1 MPLFQTSVLNK
12 YLAEQDKPLLEQ
24 QYALYRSYFL
34 NTTIQ
39 KNIIASKEEEFQ
51 EGFLRELFV
60 KVLGYTINPEP
71 DYNLKTELKNIKDG
85 KKADGAIVDGEK
97 VLAIIELKGTDTI
110 NLNQIE
116 IQAFGYKN
124 NQENC
129 KYVITSNF
137 QKLRFY
143 IDNAIEF
150 LEWDLF
156 KLDFE
161 NFKLLYLC
169 LGKENIFK
177 NIAANIKVESVTVEE
192 NVTKRLYK
200 EYSGFRKAL
209 FNNIAELNANTDKL
223 LLFKKTQKLLDRFLF
238 LFFAEDRML
247 VPPNSVRKIL
257 EQWNSLKDMDAYQ
270 PLYAR
275 FKLYFGYLNTGHKGK
290 QHDIFAYNG
299 GLFAPDDVLDNVI
312 IDDNILYEATL
323 SLSNYD
329 YNSEIDVNILGHI
342 FEHSLTEIEEL
353 ESVLTNNG
361 LKPIAETPEPVAEK
375 SKRKKD
381 GVFYT
386 PKYITKYIVENTVG
400 ALCKNKK
407 AELKIEEADYHP
419 LQKKKALKL
428 LLENLH
434 TYRDWLLQVTI
445 IDPACGS
452 GAFLNQALEF
462 LIAEHKFISELEANI
477 TGSSI
482 VFDVENSIL
491 ENNLFGVDI
500 NEESVEI
507 AKLSLWLRTARKG
520 RKLNSLNNNIK
531 CGNSLID
538 DEAVA
543 GDKAFIWE
551 KEFPQVFKKRAKELY
566 FVTFVTHNSRIS
578 ERMVQFNSPYF
589 IENLQP
595 FILNAAERNYVA
607 ESINELIEKH
617 SLEVI
622 SLNILPDHVH
632 LIIAAA
638 DENDLDEKVRKLK
651 GGTSFSLNR
660 KLGIQKNE
668 NKVWAQKYHWKLIEN
683 DTMLSNIKEY
693 IETNHYKH
701 SETWGE
707 ALIHSYEGLSG
718 GGHSDDGL
726 PNNGLPNNGLPNNG
740 LPNNGLPNNGLP
752 NNGLPNNGLPNN
764 GLPNNGLKPIVQ
776 EPLKPIVTKLL
787 TDPQHIYNYNAT
799 INYSGFDVVIGNPPY
814 VFTRGNNYFNSIKE
828 FIWAN
833 YKYNQGKINLY
844 SVFLEISLTK
854 LLNKNG
860 LLGFITPETFLRT
873 STYEEVRKY
882 LYKNYNIIN
891 FEIYGIGV
899 FENVTAE
906 VITMI
911 IQKTFDSANEII
923 FSKIEGGLSNEFFVL
938 QSSFDNTPQSRF
950 VYDKTSSDSSLFD
963 KLKIDSLFLKLI
975 VDTRNGVATKS
986 GKNNFISKIKITE
999 KYKKLLEAPE
1009 IYRYGY
1015 HWNGDYINYD
1025 KEALHRP
1032 RKEETFLS
1040 EKILI
1045 QRVSSKLICCYDE
1058 NQFYTFN
1065 SINNLILIN
1074 EEFQLK
1080 FLLVLLNSK
1089 LINYYYRKL
1098 FSFDAGFTITVT
1110 KENLDE
1116 LPIKNVNKD
1125 TQQPFI
1131 EKADLMLT
1139 KNAALQ
1145 EATKA
1150 FIKLLQAKFETININ
1165 TKLEKW
1171 YNLSFTEF
1179 SKELS
1184 KQKIKL
1190 SLAQESEWLSF
1201 FEQEKQKALAIKNEI
1216 DTTDAAID
1224 KMVYALYGLSEDEV
1238 KIVEGN

>member
-34 NTTIQ
+34 NATIQ

-60 KVLGYTINPEP
+60 KILGYTINPEP
-71 DYNLKTELKNIKDG
+71 DFNLKTELKNIKDS

-156 KLDFE
+156 KLNFE
-161 NFKLLYLC
+161 NFKLLFLC

-177 NIAANIKVESVTVEE
+177 NLAATIKVESVTVEE

-209 FNNIAELNANTDKL
+209 FNNIADLNPNTDKL

-270 PLYAR
+270 PLYGR

-299 GLFAPDDVLDNVI
+299 GLFAPDDVLDNII
-312 IDDNILYEATL
+312 IDDAILYEATL

-342 FEHSLTEIEEL
+342 FEHSLTEIEEF
-353 ESVLTNNG
+353 ESVLLNNG
-361 LKPIAETPEPVAEK
+361 LKPIVKTHEPIAEK

-400 ALCKNKK
+400 TLCKNKK

-434 TYRDWLLQVTI
+434 TYRDWLLQITI

-538 DEAVA
+538 DAAVA

-589 IENLQP
+589 IKNLQP
-595 FILNAAERNYVA
+595 FILNASERNYVG

-617 SLEVI
+617 SLEII

-632 LIIAAA
+632 LIIAAV
-638 DENDLDEKVRKLK
+638 DESDLDEKIRKLK

-668 NKVWAQKYHWKLIEN
+668 NKVWAQKYHWILIEN
-683 DTMLSNIKEY
+683 DTMLLDIKEY

-707 ALIHSYEGLSG
+707 ALIHSYDGLSCD
-718 GGHSDDGL
+718 GHSDDGL
-726 PNNGLPNNGLPNNG
+726 PNNG
-740 LPNNGLPNNGLP
+740 
-752 NNGLPNNGLPNN
+752 
-764 GLPNNGLKPIVQ
+764 
-776 EPLKPIVTKLL
+776 LKPIVTKLL
-787 TDPQHIYNYNAT
+787 TDPQHIYSYNAT

-814 VFTRGNNYFNSIKE
+814 VNAKGEN
-828 FIWAN
+828 FIALQKDYYYQN
-833 YKYNQGKINLY
+833 YKTAIYQIDTYLLFIEAAN
-844 SVFLEISLTK
+844 K
-854 LLNKNG
+854 LLKLNG
-860 LLGFITPETFLRT
+860 IASYIIPNAWMNNLLLAGIRKFILENFQLVEIVNTP
-873 STYEEVRKY
+873 
-882 LYKNYNIIN
+882 
-891 FEIYGIGV
+891 IGV
-899 FENVTAE
+899 FAE
-906 VITMI
+906 ATVDTVIFNISKNNIRTKDVMI
-911 IQKTFDSANEII
+911 SEVKNNEIVFLQNTNQDTFYKNDKHLIDI
-923 FSKIEGGLSNEFFVL
+923 FTNDSSRELLQKIELDTISLESITDMAGGIKEYQNGKGKPK
-938 QSSFDNTPQSRF
+938 QSDSERLENKFNGDFKKDNT
-950 VYDKTSSDSSLFD
+950 
-963 KLKIDSLFLKLI
+963 FLPHITGSEISNYLVKWDGKYLSYGIWLAEPRKKEYFEGERLIIREIPAKDRLI
-975 VDTRNGVATKS
+975 VAYTDQIYTI
-986 GKNNFISKIKITE
+986 KNSAHIC
-999 KYKKLLEAPE
+999 KKL
-1009 IYRYGY
+1009 
-1015 HWNGDYINYD
+1015 DDKYD
-1025 KEALHRP
+1025 
-1032 RKEETFLS
+1032 
-1040 EKILI
+1040 
-1045 QRVSSKLICCYDE
+1045 
-1058 NQFYTFN
+1058 
-1065 SINNLILIN
+1065 
-1074 EEFQLK
+1074 LK
-1080 FLLVLLNSK
+1080 YVLAILNSK
-1089 LINYYYRKL
+1089 LMGYY
-1098 FSFDAGFTITVT
+1098 FSFKFAEFDDVFPKAKIGQC
-1110 KENLDE
+1110 KK
-1116 LPIKNVNKD
+1116 LPIKNINANS
-1125 TQQPFI
+1125 QQVFI
-1131 EKADLMLT
+1131 EKANIMLS
-1139 KNAALQ
+1139 KNSTLQ
-1145 EATKA
+1145 EATKT

-1171 YNLSFTEF
+1171 YNLSFADF

-1201 FEQEKQKALAIKNEI
+1201 FEQEKQKAVAIKNEI
-1216 DTTDAAID
+1216 DATDAAID
-1224 KMVYALYGLSEDEV
+1224 KMVYALYGLSDEEV
-1238 KIVEGN
+1238 RIVEGN

>member
-12 YLAEQDKPLLEQ
+12 YLAEQNKPLLEQ

-34 NTTIQ
+34 NATIQ

-71 DYNLKTELKNIKDG
+71 DYNLKTELKNIKDS
-85 KKADGAIVDGEK
+85 KKADGAVVDGEK

-169 LGKENIFK
+169 LGKDNIFK
-177 NIAANIKVESVTVEE
+177 NLAATIKVESVTVEE

-299 GLFAPDDVLDNVI
+299 GLFAPDDVLDNII
-312 IDDNILYEATL
+312 IDDAILYEATL

-361 LKPIAETPEPVAEK
+361 ITNNGITNNGVTNNGVTNNGLKPIVETHEPIAEK

-400 ALCKNKK
+400 TLCKNKK

-434 TYRDWLLQVTI
+434 AYRDWLLKITI

-538 DEAVA
+538 DESVA

-551 KEFPQVFKKRAKELY
+551 KEFPQVFGKYIEPIIVDKKKGATKKDNTENETEPYTFTPYKE
-566 FVTFVTHNSRIS
+566 S
-578 ERMVQFNSPYF
+578 ETSSYPAEKITNYDDGIINTDFNVVNEP
-589 IENLQP
+589 EV
-595 FILNAAERNYVA
+595 EYV
-607 ESINELIEKH
+607 IEKKA
-617 SLEVI
+617 S
-622 SLNILPDHVH
+622 
-632 LIIAAA
+632 
-638 DENDLDEKVRKLK
+638 R
-651 GGTSFSLNR
+651 
-660 KLGIQKNE
+660 
-668 NKVWAQKYHWKLIEN
+668 
-683 DTMLSNIKEY
+683 
-693 IETNHYKH
+693 
-701 SETWGE
+701 
-707 ALIHSYEGLSG
+707 
-718 GGHSDDGL
+718 
-726 PNNGLPNNGLPNNG
+726 
-740 LPNNGLPNNGLP
+740 
-752 NNGLPNNGLPNN
+752 
-764 GLPNNGLKPIVQ
+764 
-776 EPLKPIVTKLL
+776 
-787 TDPQHIYNYNAT
+787 
-799 INYSGFDVVIGNPPY
+799 GFDVVIGNPPY
-814 VFTRGNNYFNSIKE
+814 VRHELISNFKSYLEFKYKCYNSTADLYTYFYERGLNILKHSGILSYITPNKFINSNYGKNLRIYLGNYTICEIIDFGELPVFAEASTFPAIFTIKKE
-828 FIWAN
+828 KVN
-833 YKYNQGKINLY
+833 YKTSYTKLNEINL
-844 SVFLEISLTK
+844 SDI
-854 LLNKNG
+854 LLDK
-860 LLGFITPETFLRT
+860 
-873 STYEEVRKY
+873 
-882 LYKNYNIIN
+882 
-891 FEIYGIGV
+891 
-899 FENVTAE
+899 EN
-906 VITMI
+906 
-911 IQKTFDSANEII
+911 N
-923 FSKIEGGLSNEFFVL
+923 KIEIELINQDWKFFDTN
-938 QSSFDNTPQSRF
+938 QMQ
-950 VYDKTSSDSSLFD
+950 LFD
-963 KLKIDSLFLKLI
+963 KIKVNSIPLKQYVSGDIKFGIKTGFNEAYIIDKRTKQELIGKDSNVKDFIVPFIDGDNVRKFSINFQDKFLILAKHGQSL
-975 VDTRNGVATKS
+975 
-986 GKNNFISKIKITE
+986 E
-999 KYKKLLEAPE
+999 KYPVLMAHFEKFKDKLEK
-1009 IYRYGY
+1009 RSDK
-1015 HWNGDYINYD
+1015 GDEWYQLRTCSYYED
-1025 KEALHRP
+1025 FKLP
-1032 RKEETFLS
+1032 
-1040 EKILI
+1040 KILYPDI
-1045 QRVSSKLICCYDE
+1045 ALESRFTFDE
-1058 NQFYTFN
+1058 DGFYPNATLFVIPKN
-1065 SINNLILIN
+1065 D
-1074 EEFQLK
+1074 K
-1080 FLLVLLNSK
+1080 YLLSLLNSK
-1089 LINYYYRKL
+1089 VAWYYFERNCPVIGDITKRGRLRLKTVYVSSFPVKETDIETKNKLIAKVDFL
-1098 FSFDAGFTITVT
+1098 
-1110 KENLDE
+1110 
-1116 LPIKNVNKD
+1116 
-1125 TQQPFI
+1125 
-1131 EKADLMLT
+1131 LT
-1139 KNAALQ
+1139 KSKALQ

-1171 YNLSFTEF
+1171 YNLSFADF

-1190 SLAQESEWLSF
+1190 SLVQESEWLSF

-1216 DTTDAAID
+1216 ETTDGAID
-1224 KMVYALYGLSEDEV
+1224 KMVYALYGLSEEEV
-1238 KIVEGN
+1238 RIVEGN

>member
-34 NTTIQ
+34 NATIQ

-71 DYNLKTELKNIKDG
+71 DYNLKTELKNVKDS

-129 KYVITSNF
+129 KYIITSNF

-169 LGKENIFK
+169 LGKDNIFK
-177 NIAANIKVESVTVEE
+177 NVAAIIKVESVTVEE

-200 EYSGFRKAL
+200 EYSGFRKSL

-299 GLFAPDDVLDNVI
+299 GLFAPDDVLDNII
-312 IDDNILYEATL
+312 IDDANLYEATL

-353 ESVLTNNG
+353 ENEITSPQATIQN
-361 LKPIAETPEPVAEK
+361 EK
-375 SKRKKD
+375 GSGKRKKD

-386 PKYITKYIVENTVG
+386 PKYITKYIVENTIG
-400 ALCKNKK
+400 TLCKNKK
-407 AELKIEEADYHP
+407 TELKIEEADYHP
-419 LQKKKALKL
+419 LQKKKALKIL
-428 LLENLH
+428 LDNLNA
-434 TYRDWLLQVTI
+434 YRNWLLKITI

-538 DEAVA
+538 DETVA

-551 KEFPQVFKKRAKELY
+551 KEFPQVF
-566 FVTFVTHNSRIS
+566 
-578 ERMVQFNSPYF
+578 
-589 IENLQP
+589 
-595 FILNAAERNYVA
+595 
-607 ESINELIEKH
+607 
-617 SLEVI
+617 
-622 SLNILPDHVH
+622 
-632 LIIAAA
+632 
-638 DENDLDEKVRKLK
+638 
-651 GGTSFSLNR
+651 G
-660 KLGIQKNE
+660 
-668 NKVWAQKYHWKLIEN
+668 
-683 DTMLSNIKEY
+683 EY
-693 IETNHYKH
+693 IEPVVIDTKKAGINRDNTENETKPYTFTPYKE
-701 SETWGE
+701 SETS
-707 ALIHSYEGLSG
+707 SYPAEKITNY
-718 GGHSDDGL
+718 DDGII
-726 PNNGLPNNGLPNNG
+726 NTDFN
-740 LPNNGLPNNGLP
+740 
-752 NNGLPNNGLPNN
+752 
-764 GLPNNGLKPIVQ
+764 IVN
-776 EPLKPIVTKLL
+776 EPEVEYITAKKMGK
-787 TDPQHIYNYNAT
+787 
-799 INYSGFDVVIGNPPY
+799 GFDVVIGNPPWGAKLNTDDLEFLIKKY
-814 VFTRGNNYFNSIKE
+814 PLVPTKVKDSYLYFILLSLNILKRKGILGLIVPNTWLLINNTAKFRKHLLSLDLLQVIDHGDNVFTDAIVESTTIILNNDESKSQEIVANKYRDGNQVSNLVLDKTICLEDELNRIVLEFNID
-828 FIWAN
+828 A
-833 YKYNQGKINLY
+833 
-844 SVFLEISLTK
+844 
-854 LLNKNG
+854 
-860 LLGFITPETFLRT
+860 
-873 STYEEVRKY
+873 
-882 LYKNYNIIN
+882 YNITKKL
-891 FEIYGIGV
+891 GV
-899 FENVTAE
+899 VSEPFSN
-906 VITMI
+906 
-911 IQKTFDSANEII
+911 SSEII
-923 FSKIEGGLSNEFFVL
+923 FGIKPYQVGHGIPSQTKDIVDNRIYHSQNKIDESWKPLVTGTDVNQYSLVFNNNEYIKYGKWLMYSSNE
-938 QSSFDNTPQSRF
+938 
-950 VYDKTSSDSSLFD
+950 DKILSEKLLLRRTSSDLRVVFDSQKFYPQNSLFIITSSY
-963 KLKIDSLFLKLI
+963 KLK
-975 VDTRNGVATKS
+975 
-986 GKNNFISKIKITE
+986 
-999 KYKKLLEAPE
+999 
-1009 IYRYGY
+1009 
-1015 HWNGDYINYD
+1015 YI
-1025 KEALHRP
+1025 LC
-1032 RKEETFLS
+1032 L
-1040 EKILI
+1040 
-1045 QRVSSKLICCYDE
+1045 
-1058 NQFYTFN
+1058 FN
-1065 SINNLILIN
+1065 STLFDFIY
-1074 EEFQLK
+1074 K
-1080 FLLVLLNSK
+1080 SK
-1089 LINYYYRKL
+1089 CPQVGKVFAEVKPSIIKTLPIAK
-1098 FSFDAGFTITVT
+1098 A
-1110 KENLDE
+1110 DE
-1116 LPIKNVNKD
+1116 L
-1125 TQQPFI
+1125 TQNTFV
-1131 EKADLMLT
+1131 EKANLMLS
-1139 KNAALQ
+1139 KNIALQ
-1145 EATKA
+1145 ETTKA

-1171 YNLSFTEF
+1171 YNLSFADF

-1190 SLAQESEWLSF
+1190 SLAQESEWLYF

-1216 DTTDAAID
+1216 DTTDVAID
-1224 KMVYALYGLSEDEV
+1224 KMVYALYGLSEEEV
-1238 KIVEGN
+1238 RIVEGN

>member
-12 YLAEQDKPLLEQ
+12 YLAEQDKQLLEQ
-24 QYALYRSYFL
+24 QYVLYKIYFL
-34 NTTIQ
+34 NNTIQ

-60 KVLGYTINPEP
+60 KILGYTINPEP
-71 DYNLKTELKNIKDG
+71 DFNLKTELKNIKDS

-124 NQENC
+124 NQDNC

-161 NFKLLYLC
+161 NFKLLFLC
-169 LGKENIFK
+169 LGKDNIFK
-177 NIAANIKVESVTVEE
+177 NLAASIKIESVTVEE

-209 FNNIAELNANTDKL
+209 FNNIADLNPHTDKL

-299 GLFAPDDVLDNVI
+299 GLFAPDEVLDNVL
-312 IDDNILYEATL
+312 IDDGILYEATL

-353 ESVLTNNG
+353 ENEITSNQTTLQTDKGN
-361 LKPIAETPEPVAEK
+361 

-400 ALCKNKK
+400 TLCKNKK

-419 LQKKKALKL
+419 LQKKKALKIL
-428 LLENLH
+428 LDNLH
-434 TYRDWLLQVTI
+434 VYRDWLLKITI

-543 GDKAFIWE
+543 GEKAFVWE
-551 KEFPQVFKKRAKELY
+551 KEFPQFFKNKRQVFLTIVNVFKDRVEIDDRLKEYNKNVRVAIETILSKAVSKNISFEDALALATEDEAFNEQLIAEIKQHYERYKNPLAQIPKDKLALIKQYDPNENIKNFYDYVKWILDFSDETIKHDGFYWLNLLLNFDGEYVQKIAKE
-566 FVTFVTHNSRIS
+566 NNIS
-578 ERMVQFNSPYF
+578 VQLMLTEIARRFLKDLESDFDKY
-589 IENLQP
+589 EKYYLSQQP
-595 FILNAAERNYVA
+595 
-607 ESINELIEKH
+607 
-617 SLEVI
+617 
-622 SLNILPDHVH
+622 
-632 LIIAAA
+632 A
-638 DENDLDEKVRKLK
+638 D
-651 GGTSFSLNR
+651 G
-660 KLGIQKNE
+660 
-668 NKVWAQKYHWKLIEN
+668 
-683 DTMLSNIKEY
+683 
-693 IETNHYKH
+693 
-701 SETWGE
+701 
-707 ALIHSYEGLSG
+707 
-718 GGHSDDGL
+718 
-726 PNNGLPNNGLPNNG
+726 
-740 LPNNGLPNNGLP
+740 
-752 NNGLPNNGLPNN
+752 
-764 GLPNNGLKPIVQ
+764 
-776 EPLKPIVTKLL
+776 
-787 TDPQHIYNYNAT
+787 
-799 INYSGFDVVIGNPPY
+799 SGFDVVIGNPPY
-814 VFTRGNNYFNSIKE
+814 GAKLKDTDITFFRNSYKTVIGHSEAYYLFIERGLNKLL
-828 FIWAN
+828 
-833 YKYNQGKINLY
+833 KYNSY
-844 SVFLEISLTK
+844 
-854 LLNKNG
+854 
-860 LLGFITPETFLRT
+860 LG
-873 STYEEVRKY
+873 Y
-882 LYKNYNIIN
+882 IIPN
-891 FEIYGIGV
+891 
-899 FENVTAE
+899 
-906 VITMI
+906 
-911 IQKTFDSANEII
+911 SW
-923 FSKIEGGLSNEFFVL
+923 LSNK
-938 QSSFDNTPQSRF
+938 
-950 VYDKTSSDSSLFD
+950 Y
-963 KLKIDSLFLKLI
+963 
-975 VDTRNGVATKS
+975 ATK
-986 GKNNFISKIKITE
+986 IRE
-999 KYKKLLEAPE
+999 LL
-1009 IYRYGY
+1009 I
-1015 HWNGDYINYD
+1015 D
-1025 KEALHRP
+1025 
-1032 RKEETFLS
+1032 ETQ
-1040 EKILI
+1040 I
-1045 QRVSSKLICCYDE
+1045 
-1058 NQFYTFN
+1058 
-1065 SINNLILIN
+1065 
-1074 EEFQLK
+1074 
-1080 FLLVLLNSK
+1080 SK
-1089 LINYYYRKL
+1089 LINFNRKIIFEDANVETSIIITKNSRAENNQASMVGQDLELLYPYDQGEWKANQNYLMSFAPNNDIDKIVKKMNSSKFKLKDKLDISNGFKPYQVGYGTNLNGEPLNSQDVENRIYHSSKSQSQFHKKEIKGKGVNRFSIKWEESYINWGKWLMSPKSDHYFEQPKILIRQVISDYFFAFLDTEKYFADQSLYVCTNYQDQNEKLEFYLCLINSRLYGFYFRKFYSEEDDL
-1098 FSFDAGFTITVT
+1098 FPKIKVNELKNLPVPNVST
-1110 KENLDE
+1110 EN
-1116 LPIKNVNKD
+1116 
-1125 TQQPFI
+1125 QQPFI
-1131 EKADLMLT
+1131 ETAKRMLS
-1139 KNAALQ
+1139 KNKELQ
-1145 EATKA
+1145 EATKQ
-1150 FIKLLQAKFETININ
+1150 FVNLLQAKFETININ

-1171 YNLSFTEF
+1171 YNLSFTDF

-1190 SLAQESEWLSF
+1190 TLAQESEWLSF
-1201 FEQEKQKALAIKNEI
+1201 FEQEKQKALVIKNEI
-1216 DTTDAAID
+1216 DATDAAID
-1224 KMVYALYGLSEDEV
+1224 KMVYALYGLSEEEV
-1238 KIVEGN
+1238 RIVEGN